1 MFAFMH
7 FTLNNL
13 KFYLTECHCL
23 SFCKCFLARFKDL
36 ILKRHKCSFNCVTAD
51 INILS
56 KWQCF
61 DFNVHENNMIQ
72 RHVWRGFPSSPCTY
86 NHLYINHALRATL
99 FFTGALAVMR
109 VPLTFALDWVAICE
123 CDEFSFFCHD
133 SHMNHIRTGANGK
146 SCLQCDPAS
155 FFIPLSFPRGLHF
168 LRLSSFCSIS
178 YMKGKHPRITLLF
191 SMWKITL

>member
-1 MFAFMH
+1 MDFI
-7 FTLNNL
+7 
-13 KFYLTECHCL
+13 
-23 SFCKCFLARFKDL
+23 S
-36 ILKRHKCSFNCVTAD
+36 KRHKCSFNSITAD

-61 DFNVHENNMIQ
+61 NFNVHENNDTETC
-72 RHVWRGFPSSPCTY
+72 VTGFPSSPCTY
-86 NHLYINHALRATL
+86 NHLYINHALRAAL

-123 CDEFSFFCHD
+123 CDEFFF
-133 SHMNHIRTGANGK
+133 SATILIWTTYGK
-146 SCLQCDPAS
+146 SCLPCDPAS
-155 FFIPLSFPRGLHF
+155 FFIPLSFPLGLHF

-178 YMKGKHPRITLLF
+178 YVKGKHPRLTLPF